1 MSNKKP
7 NRIDLFN
14 NLVFPD
20 EVRSGKIRFKVWC
33 TDLISQEDYLEK
45 RSFLLL
51 DFYSAFRKIF
61 DFFIKE
67 DRIDDAKKFYCE
79 FTSDDEM
86 SVTLKN
92 KSSFKSSFIDEI
104 NKYFTPKQKDDYDSF
119 EVEFTNDKHNIVK
132 LTFLRGD
139 PNEG

>member
-14 NLVFPD
+14 NLVFPE
-20 EVRSGKIRFKVWC
+20 EVSSGKIGFKIWC
-33 TDLISQEDYLEK
+33 TELISQEEYLEK

-79 FTSDDEM
+79 FKTDDEM

-92 KSSFKSSFIDEI
+92 KSSFNPKFLEEI
-104 NKYFTPKQKDDYDSF
+104 SQYFDPKTKDDYDSF
-119 EVEFTNDKHNIVK
+119 EVEFVNGKHNIVK
-132 LTFLRGD
+132 LTFLRG
-139 PNEG
+139 ESE